1 VYAGSLGVR
10 HRSGPVATYADVN
23 YQPTPVPP
31 QTGRSNY
38 VDNDR
43 LGLLLGGEYRFPV
56 ASFSVKV
63 GLQAQVQ
70 RLLHRY
76 QAKRD
81 ELITDELPDGSV
93 DSITNAPITSAAG
106 LQTNNPGW
114 PGFAS
119 EGWILGGAL
128 SAAVV
133 Y

>member
-1 VYAGSLGVR
+1 VS
-10 HRSGPVATYADVN
+10 TYADVN
-23 YQPTPVPP
+23 YQPTPVPA

-43 LGLLLGGEYRFPV
+43 IGLLLGGEYQFPV
-56 ASFSVKV
+56 ATFSIKV
-63 GLQAQVQ
+63 GLQAQAQ
-70 RLLHRY
+70 RLLQRY
-76 QAKRD
+76 QSKKD
-81 ELITDELPDGSV
+81 ELIVDELPDGSV
-93 DSITNAPITSAAG
+93 DSITKAPITSAAG

-128 SAAVV
+128 SATVL